1 MEEQTDGKE
10 KQRGR
15 QRKFPTDRK
24 ARKTEMM
31 MTDRGQQK
39 DTGTDGQNFKQTE
52 EDREDDDRTKT
63 QGRTDKISNRQT
75 ETDGQTDEISNRW
88 KNRKTEK

>member
-31 MTDRGQQK
+31 MTDRGQKK
-39 DTGTDGQNFKQTE
+39 DTGMDRRNFKQT
-52 EDREDDDRTKT
+52 DRD
-63 QGRTDKISNRQT
+63 
-75 ETDGQTDEISNRW
+75 RW
-88 KNRKTEK
+88 KRKKDRWTDR

>member
-10 KQRGR
+10 KERGR

-31 MTDRGQQK
+31 MTDRGQKK
-39 DTGTDGQNFKQTE
+39 DTGTD
-52 EDREDDDRTKT
+52 
-63 QGRTDKISNRQT
+63 
-75 ETDGQTDEISNRW
+75 
-88 KNRKTEK
+88 